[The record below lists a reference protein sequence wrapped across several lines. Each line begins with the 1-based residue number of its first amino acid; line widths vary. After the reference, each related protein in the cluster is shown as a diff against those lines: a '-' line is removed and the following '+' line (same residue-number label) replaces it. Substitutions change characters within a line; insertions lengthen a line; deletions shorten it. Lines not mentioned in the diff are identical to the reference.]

1 MSKSVTLNNH
11 LLLIQEFRKRYQ
23 TITATTVIAFLYIVE
38 QTYLRKTKARVH
50 DIGEALG
57 LTSASMSRNL
67 AILFDPH
74 KGGRLL
80 EYYEN
85 PERRTEK
92 FIYLSKAGEKFAEHL
107 LKTQRRTND
116 NLNEE

>member
-1 MSKSVTLNNH
+1 MKSATLNSH
-11 LLLIQEFRKRYQ
+11 LVLIQEFRKRYP
-23 TITATTVIAFLYIVE
+23 TIASTTIVAFLYIVE
-38 QTYLRKTKARVH
+38 QTYLKKTRVRVA

-107 LKTQRRTND
+107 LKTQRRTK
-116 NLNEE
+116 